1 MNIYNILHNIKA
13 NTDYTKP
20 LETVF
25 SEYYFNDSVKQY
37 NFIIQFAIKSDNFY
51 FKEDNIECNLNK
63 LKDIFTSIRI
73 ETVSQLINE
82 YNKNHNK
89 KALVLSL
96 KQQSQKEEYKRF
108 IYRERG
114 INRLFG
120 KENYKKYGDILGIN
134 LIRRPSIASNSY
146 TSCRIA
152 MEFWKENDCDNK
164 INDIEELTKTIQGEC
179 NETHIEKIKE
189 LMKALKIY

>member
-1 MNIYNILHNIKA
+1 MNIHNILHSIKA
-13 NTDYTKP
+13 NVDYAKT

-51 FKEDNIECNLNK
+51 FKEEQLDLNK
-63 LKDIFTSIRI
+63 LKDIFKSIDYNI
-73 ETVSQLINE
+73 HLQLINKYRE
-82 YNKNHNK
+82 NHNK
-89 KALVLSL
+89 KTLTLSL
-96 KQQSQKEEYKRF
+96 KQKATIEEYERF
-108 IYRERG
+108 LYRERG
-114 INRLFG
+114 INRISR

-134 LIRRPSIASNSY
+134 LIKRPSFASNPF

-152 MEFWKENDCDNK
+152 MEFWNINDCDNK
-164 INDIEELTKTIQGEC
+164 INNIEELTKTVQGEC
-179 NETHIEKIKE
+179 NSFYIQKVKE